1 MDALKLDRR
10 VVLQRKTITRGEA
23 NAPLETWT
31 VLATVWASKRDV
43 TDVERLRADEVGSA
57 LTTRFAIRWS
67 TDVDDLGADDR
78 LIFDGRTYNIEGVR
92 EIGRHDGL
100 EINATARQEAGAQ

>member
-1 MDALKLDRR
+1 MDAVKLDRR
-10 VVLQRKTITRGEA
+10 IVLQRKSIVRGEA
-23 NAPLETWT
+23 NAPVDSWAT
-31 VLATVWASKRDV
+31 LATVWASKRDAS
-43 TDVERLRADEVGSA
+43 DVERLRAAEVGGA
-57 LTTRFAIRWS
+57 LTTRFEIRWS
-67 TDVDDLGADDR
+67 TDVADLGTDDR

>member
-10 VVLQRKTITRGEA
+10 IVLQRKTITRGEA

-31 VLATVWASKRDV
+31 IIATVWASKRDV

-57 LTTRFAIRWS
+57 LTTRFEIRWAS
-67 TDVDDLGADDR
+67 EVSDLGADDR